1 MTSDSVQTAA
11 TVPGAATDGIS
22 SWSENPLLHVT
33 RLCLSFLQGLFEQA
47 PDGHF
52 HWVDN
57 MERSEIII
65 TDESPLQSELINK
78 RPAVV
83 TVRSPVAFAGIAL
96 EQLQSMSIRTGE
108 RVHTDM
114 IAGHMTFNCLSSKKV
129 EAEQLGWLVGRHLWI
144 LHRIFL
150 QAGFHKFGE
159 RIQILAA
166 SPAGAIIQGDSQGEI
181 LNVPVVV
188 PIFFQWTEK
197 ITPLNLRV
205 LQGVEARMTVSMA
218 RPLGRSTMPAEA
230 MADGSKAVTGTRVD
244 LQRGRVVRPPHI
256 KGRPVVTQHY
266 PGGQPAD
273 PPVEVRV
280 VVEE

>member
-1 MTSDSVQTAA
+1 MTSSTVQTAA
-11 TVPGAATDGIS
+11 TAPGAATDGIS
-22 SWSENPLLHVT
+22 SWSENPLLHAT
-33 RLCLSFLQGLFEQA
+33 RLCLSFLQGLFAQA

-52 HWVDN
+52 RWVDDT
-57 MERSEIII
+57 ERTEIII
-65 TDESPLQSELINK
+65 TDESPLQSETINK
-78 RPAVV
+78 RPAIV
-83 TVRSPVAFAGIAL
+83 TVRSPMAFAGIAL

-108 RVHTDM
+108 RIHTDM
-114 IAGHMTFNCLSSKKV
+114 IAGHMTFNCLSSRKV

-166 SPAGAIIQGDSQGEI
+166 SPAEAIVHGDSKGEI

-197 ITPLNLRV
+197 ITPLNLLV
-205 LQGVEARMTVSMA
+205 LQGVEARMTINMVA
-218 RPLGRSTMPAEA
+218 PIKNAIVQADSTP
-230 MADGSKAVTGTRVD
+230 DGSRAIPGTKID
-244 LQRGRVVRPPHI
+244 LQRGRVRPPHI
-256 KGRPVVTQHY
+256 KGRPVAIRND

-273 PPVEVRV
+273 PPEVIRI